1 MASKHL
7 KPTND
12 LYTLWSG
19 QIDTADMSNIG
30 DAQAWFVAALAPRQR
45 PG

>member
-19 QIDTADMSNIG
+19 QIDTADSP
-30 DAQAWFVAALAPRQR
+30 AWFVAALAPRQR